1 MNLREALAKVRNAGY
16 NPQINENIEY
26 VDPESNYGNPF
37 LDEYGDPAIDEL
49 KAADI
54 KQLSDEDK
62 KYWIEAFDAAIA
74 EFPDDIELN
83 DLVDIRDLLESEVN
97 TDIDESFVN
106 EGNIKKT
113 LEKLEDGSDEEMID
127 YFEELADKSEA
138 KMKNKT

>member
-49 KAADI
+49 KSADI
-54 KQLSDEDK
+54 KELSDEDK
-62 KYWIEAFDAAIA
+62 KYWIDAFDAAIT
-74 EFPDDIELN
+74 EFPDDTELN

-106 EGNIKKT
+106 EGNVKNT